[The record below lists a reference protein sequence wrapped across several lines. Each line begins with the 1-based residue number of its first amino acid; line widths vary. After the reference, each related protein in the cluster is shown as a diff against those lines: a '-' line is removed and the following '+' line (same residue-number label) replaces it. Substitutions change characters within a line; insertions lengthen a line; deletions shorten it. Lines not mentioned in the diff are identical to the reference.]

1 MKVERISDNYSKLE
15 LSQMKT
21 IDDLQEKIKLMSF
34 YKTSD
39 RLKIQDLKLKIE
51 TKKNTLNAI
60 IQELEFMDTYDNKK
74 IKEIIH
80 LLKLVRRDLDN

>member
-1 MKVERISDNYSKLE
+1 MKVEMLSDDYSRLE
-15 LSQMKT
+15 KAQMKT

-34 YKTSD
+34 DKTSD

-60 IQELEFMDTYDNKK
+60 IQELELMDTYDNIK

>member
-1 MKVERISDNYSKLE
+1 MKVEMLSNDYTRLE
-15 LSQMKT
+15 KTQMKT

-34 YKTSD
+34 DKTSD

-60 IQELEFMDTYDNKK
+60 IKELELMDTYDNKK

>member
-1 MKVERISDNYSKLE
+1 MKVEMLSDDYSRLE
-15 LSQMKT
+15 KAQMKT

-34 YKTSD
+34 DKTSD

-60 IQELEFMDTYDNKK
+60 IQELELMDTYDNKK